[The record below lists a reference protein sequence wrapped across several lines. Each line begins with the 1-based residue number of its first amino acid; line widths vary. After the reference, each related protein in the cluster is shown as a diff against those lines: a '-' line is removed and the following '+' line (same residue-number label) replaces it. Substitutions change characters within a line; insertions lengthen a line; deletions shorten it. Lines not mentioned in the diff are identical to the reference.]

1 MTDERLQLICE
12 EFGLVLKATVV
23 CHPVTGKSKGFGFVT
38 FTNRACQ
45 QACIAKLDKRELGGG
60 RVLNV
65 RAVET
70 RVPEAASAAD
80 GGAGGSNLDNLDK
93 GSGAKDD
100 AGAGN
105 AKKKTAAGAA
115 ESAED
120 AAKPVCLKY
129 QTNKCH
135 RGRACRWRHV
145 KVTDAKAHN
154 EKLAAVAASAEAA
167 GGAKTGSS
175 SGSKETA
182 TVSKRG
188 AKKGW
193 GGEAIEPKT
202 AGDLGSESEA
212 EDEVAGS
219 NSNSRRDNQ
228 APTKA
233 TAKAGND
240 ESNKVAKKKTDPA
253 DALPATSVATKPAK
267 AATST
272 TEFGGWSDESE
283 DEKGLASTKESSNVV
298 SFSDDD
304 DGDEDDQDN
313 GIGNGNT
320 TASMSASA
328 NSGTVAFDDDDDDD
342 DEDDNKDAKFQSTNA
357 FDSDSDDSHEAPISR
372 DPVAAATG
380 SRSNGKS
387 KAEGAARS
395 DKIAAV
401 ESNRE
406 TMQAEAS
413 QALSIMASLFPGGVE
428 SSRAPESQK
437 KPAVERAGKKNG
449 AVKRGR

>member
-70 RVPEAASAAD
+70 RVPDAPTD
-80 GGAGGSNLDNLDK
+80 GGGGSLLDK
-93 GSGAKDD
+93 GSAKDE
-100 AGAGN
+100 AGVGS
-105 AKKKTAAGAA
+105 AKKKAAAGAA
-115 ESAED
+115 SESAED

-145 KVTDAKAHN
+145 KVSDAKAHN
-154 EKLAAVAASAEAA
+154 EKIAAAAAAAEVA
-167 GGAKTGSS
+167 GGTKAVGSN
-175 SGSKETA
+175 GSKETA

-212 EDEVAGS
+212 EDEAPASSSSSG
-219 NSNSRRDNQ
+219 RRDSQ
-228 APTKA
+228 APTVA
-233 TAKAGND
+233 TVKSGKDTND
-240 ESNKVAKKKTDPA
+240 KLAKKKASTVTIPPA
-253 DALPATSVATKPAK
+253 SAVPAK
-267 AATST
+267 PGKATTT

-283 DEKGLASTKESSNVV
+283 DEEGPASTKNATNVV

-304 DGDEDDQDN
+304 EDGEGVSEN
-313 GIGNGNT
+313 SANGN
-320 TASMSASA
+320 SMAAMLASA
-328 NSGTVAFDDDDDDD
+328 NSGTVTFDDD
-342 DEDDNKDAKFQSTNA
+342 DEDDDDHDVKDANFQSTAA
-357 FDSDSDDSHEAPISR
+357 FDSDSDDSDEAPISR
-372 DPVAAATG
+372 ESTASASA
-380 SRSNGKS
+380 SRSNSKPKGKA
-387 KAEGAARS
+387 KGAKGAATKG
-395 DKIAAV
+395 DQVAA

-406 TMQAEAS
+406 TLQAEAS
-413 QALSIMASLFPGGVE
+413 NALSIMNSLFT
-428 SSRAPESQK
+428 
-437 KPAVERAGKKNG
+437 N
-449 AVKRGR
+449 